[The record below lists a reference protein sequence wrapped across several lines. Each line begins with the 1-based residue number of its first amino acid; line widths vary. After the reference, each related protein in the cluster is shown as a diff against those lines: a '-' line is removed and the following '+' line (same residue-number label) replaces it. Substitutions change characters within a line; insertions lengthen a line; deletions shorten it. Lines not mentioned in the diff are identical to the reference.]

1 MTLTVFFLLLFAAL
15 LHASWNAIVKSAT
28 DKLYSAISV
37 TASATL
43 IALVLLPFSPQPA
56 AASLPFLLASCI
68 LQILYTLLVA
78 NTYRLS
84 DMSQTYPIMRGTAPL
99 LVASF
104 SVLILGDRLSFMSWL
119 GIIVICISIL
129 LMAFNGLSQS
139 SRGLRLALLNAG
151 VIAAYTLVD
160 GTGVRL
166 SATAFGYT
174 LWTFFLNGFCLFSW
188 VMLTRPREASHYL
201 RQNWHTGL
209 FGGAATM
216 GSYGIA
222 LWAMTQAPL
231 AVVAALRESS
241 IIFGVLIAFFFLKEN
256 VSVLR
261 ICAAMG
267 IVAGAILLRIA

>member
-1 MTLTVFFLLLFAAL
+1 MTLTVFLLLLFAAL

-28 DKLYSAISV
+28 HKLYSAISV

-43 IALVLLPFSPQPA
+43 IAMVLLPFSPQPA
-56 AASLPFLLASCI
+56 AASLPFLLISCV
-68 LQILYTLLVA
+68 LQVLYTLLVA

-84 DMSQTYPIMRGTAPL
+84 DMSQTYPIMRGTAPI
-99 LVASF
+99 LVAFF
-104 SVLILGDRLSFMSWL
+104 SVMILGERLSLTTWL
-119 GIIVICISIL
+119 GIMVICISIL
-129 LMAFNGLSQS
+129 GMALSGLSQP
-139 SRGLRLALLNAG
+139 SRGLRIALINAC
-151 VIAAYTLVD
+151 VIAGYTLID

-166 SATAFGYT
+166 SETPLGYT

-188 VMLTRPREASHYL
+188 VMITRRREVSHYF

-209 FGGAATM
+209 LGGAATM

-231 AVVAALRESS
+231 AVVAALRETS

-256 VSVLR
+256 ISGLR
-261 ICAAMG
+261 IYAAIG